1 MSVSKQRNGGASV
14 MEVEMTQRGAATQA
28 SRCSPLP
35 RGGNSA
41 TSAAFLNVTSAMP
54 AVENTGESHIH
65 VCYLDEDVTQ
75 AAWHLVPNAVT
86 LRQMLREQDQ
96 YAVLSPSSTS
106 VADHLAKLPLLPP
119 ARMPAATSAPH
130 TLPSEPTAE
139 KTHGAFALPAIRLS
153 PASSING
160 DARPAWVSIK
170 AASEEELVEVLE
182 SLPVHVLTRR
192 RIISALCT
200 NTGAGELREPGS
212 GDSSSDTE
220 DTEPSSDRG
229 HEKGDSARR
238 HKTVRDNFLEYF
250 PAHGYV
256 VLCLQAVGLQSKET
270 TEHGAIQSD
279 GMSTHGTQLPCT
291 PVVALAFES
300 TLFTFSAGRF
310 GGEGDVQLIM
320 ANHAWPTGS
329 STSTGGAGVL
339 ALRSAASFAASHA
352 SSISTHKG
360 AELVGT
366 ATHDSSLAVRER
378 QRDVNL
384 SLDDAGSV
392 AKEGVNGATPRA
404 PHDTCTGRRV
414 VPEPLAYPA
423 AAAAGDP
430 VSSLSTE
437 RARGAQQPMVLFGTP
452 SKPAS
457 PNYCADTAISVVCS
471 SLVSAIIA
479 YFQKST
485 RALLIE
491 ADQLDELV
499 LQILPSRVDQD
510 DMLLR
515 TKNLR
520 HLIAF
525 FHIDALQK
533 ERVLKE
539 LLLPAMRLTPF
550 SRSSQGV
557 ESYQRSLSSVRST
570 VLSLC
575 KGRDIVNRANITLV
589 SGVSA
594 RLLSHCNFM
603 DYLSH
608 VHTQITVMLMPITI
622 IPNLFAMNVRVPFTD
637 AETTT
642 PFFCIVGFTLGILV
656 LSIAPIVYKFLMYKA
671 PGALATLE

>member
-1 MSVSKQRNGGASV
+1 MSASKQRNGGAAV
-14 MEVEMTQRGAATQA
+14 REAKMTQEGAATQT

-41 TSAAFLNVTSAMP
+41 TAAAFLNGTSEMP
-54 AVENTGESHIH
+54 AVENNGGSRIR

-75 AAWHLVPNAVT
+75 ASWHLVPNVVT
-86 LRQMLREQDQ
+86 LKQMLYEQDQ
-96 YAVLSPSSTS
+96 YAVSSPSSTS
-106 VADHLAKLPLLPP
+106 VADHFAKLPLLPP

-130 TLPSEPTAE
+130 ALASEPSAE
-139 KTHGAFALPAIRLS
+139 KTHGSFAFPAIRLS
-153 PASSING
+153 PASSPNG

-170 AASEEELVEVLE
+170 TVSEEELAAVLE
-182 SLPVHVLTRR
+182 NLPVHVLTRR
-192 RIISALCT
+192 RIISVLCT
-200 NTGAGELREPGS
+200 NTDAGELREPGR

-220 DTEPSSDRG
+220 DTEPSSNRG

-238 HKTVRDNFLEYF
+238 HETARDNFLEYF
-250 PAHGYV
+250 PAHGYA
-256 VLCLQAVGLQSKET
+256 VLCLQAVGLQSEET
-270 TEHGAIQSD
+270 TGRGAIQSV

-320 ANHAWPTGS
+320 ANQSWPTGS
-329 STSTGGAGVL
+329 STSTGGAGAL

-352 SSISTHKG
+352 SSFSAHKE
-360 AELVGT
+360 ALVDT
-366 ATHDSSLAVRER
+366 AAHDSSLAVWER
-378 QRDVNL
+378 QGDANL
-384 SLDDAGSV
+384 YLDDAGSV

-414 VPEPLAYPA
+414 VPEPLTYPA

-430 VSSLSTE
+430 VSALSAE
-437 RARGAQQPMVLFGTP
+437 RARGAQQPMMLFGTP
-452 SKPAS
+452 NKPAS
-457 PNYCADTAISVVCS
+457 PNYCADGAISVVCS

-479 YFQKST
+479 YFQRST

-557 ESYQRSLSSVRST
+557 ESYQRSLSSVRRT

-575 KGRDIVNRANITLV
+575 KGRDIVNRANMTLV

-608 VHTQITVMLMPITI
+608 VHTQITVILIPITI
-622 IPNLFAMNVRVPFTD
+622 VPNLFAMNVRVPFTD

-642 PFFCIVGFTLGILV
+642 PFFCIVGFTMGILV

>member
-1 MSVSKQRNGGASV
+1 
-14 MEVEMTQRGAATQA
+14 MEQRGAAAQT
-28 SRCSPLP
+28 SGCSPLP

-54 AVENTGESHIH
+54 AVENTAGSHIH

-75 AAWHLVPNAVT
+75 AAWYLVPNVMT
-86 LRQMLREQDQ
+86 LKQMLREQDQ
-96 YAVLSPSSTS
+96 YAVVSPSSPGA
-106 VADHLAKLPLLPP
+106 ADHFAKIPLLPP
-119 ARMPAATSAPH
+119 VGMPAATNAPH
-130 TLPSEPTAE
+130 TLPSESTAE

-153 PASSING
+153 PASSPNC

-170 AASEEELVEVLE
+170 AANEEELGKVLE

-192 RIISALCT
+192 RIISVLCT
-200 NTGAGELREPGS
+200 NMDAGELRELWS
-212 GDSSSDTE
+212 DDSSSDTE
-220 DTEPSSDRG
+220 DTEPSSERG
-229 HEKGDSARR
+229 HEKGDYTRR

-250 PAHGYV
+250 PAHGYA
-256 VLCLQAVGLQSKET
+256 VLCLQAVGLQSVET
-270 TEHGAIQSD
+270 AGRGAIQSD
-279 GMSTHGTQLPCT
+279 GVSAHGTQLPCT
-291 PVVALAFES
+291 PVVVLAFES

-320 ANHAWPTGS
+320 ANRAWPAGS
-329 STSTGGAGVL
+329 STSTGRAGVL

-352 SSISTHKG
+352 LSVSTHKSTG
-360 AELVGT
+360 FVDT
-366 ATHDSSLAVRER
+366 ATNDPPLAVWER
-378 QRDVNL
+378 QFDANL
-384 SLDDAGSV
+384 SLDNAGSV
-392 AKEGVNGATPRA
+392 AREGVNGATPEA
-404 PHDTCTGRRV
+404 PHGTHAGRRA
-414 VPEPLAYPA
+414 VPEPLTYPA
-423 AAAAGDP
+423 AAAADD
-430 VSSLSTE
+430 SLSSFSAE
-437 RARGAQQPMVLFGTP
+437 RARGAQQPMMAFSP
-452 SKPAS
+452 PNRSAS
-457 PNYCADTAISVVCS
+457 PTYCEDTAISVVCS
-471 SLVSAIIA
+471 SLVSAIIG

-485 RALLIE
+485 RALLIK

-510 DMLLR
+510 DVLLR

-550 SRSSQGV
+550 SRSSAGV
-557 ESYQRSLSSVRST
+557 GSYQRSLSTVRST
-570 VLSLC
+570 VLRLC
-575 KGRDIVNRANITLV
+575 KGRDIVNRANMTLV
-589 SGVSA
+589 CGVSA

-603 DYLSH
+603 DYMSH
-608 VHTQITVMLMPITI
+608 VHTQITVMLIPITI

-642 PFFCIVGFTLGILV
+642 PFFCIVGITLGILV
-656 LSIAPIVYKFLMYKA
+656 VSIAPIVYKFLIYKA